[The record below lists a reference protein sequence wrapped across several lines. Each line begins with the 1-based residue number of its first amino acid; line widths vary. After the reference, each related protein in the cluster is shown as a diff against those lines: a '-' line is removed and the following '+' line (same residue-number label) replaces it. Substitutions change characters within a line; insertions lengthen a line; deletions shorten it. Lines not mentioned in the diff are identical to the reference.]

1 MRYWHNEYGDQTRSE
16 EEVIEEYNTLSDRK
30 LYFARPFLILIFKRP
45 NELRLHKAQNSPS
58 KLR

>member
-1 MRYWHNEYGDQTRSE
+1 MGIKPRSE

-45 NELRLHKAQNSPS
+45 N
-58 KLR
+58 